1 MGRDYAAKVGRML
14 ARLAEVESEL
24 GKPDIFNQR
33 AAYRKLTAEYADL
46 NEIRQVWDKIQKSE
60 KEFAE
65 YQKLIETES
74 DVELRALAVEEL
86 NTLEKQLPALKEQ
99 LEELLLP
106 SDPNDDC
113 NTIVELRAGTGG
125 EEAAL
130 FVADC
135 FRMYRLFA
143 ESQGW
148 TVEVLS
154 GSDSDVG
161 GFKEIIFALAGKKV
175 YQLMQYEAGTH
186 RVQRVPATESQGR
199 VHTSAI
205 TVAVLPEIKEEEDV
219 PIDPKDLRI
228 DTMRA
233 SGAGGQHVN
242 TTDSAVR
249 IVHLP
254 TGTLVYCQQERSQL
268 KNRDK
273 AMRMLKAK
281 LAEMERLQKEKE
293 LSSKRLQQ
301 IGTGDRSE
309 RIRTYNYP
317 QNRLT
322 EHRINLT
329 VYNLDRVM
337 QGELGPISH
346 ALLRHD
352 REKQWDA

>member
-33 AAYRKLTAEYADL
+33 DVYRKLTAEYSDL
-46 NEIRQVWDKIQKSE
+46 NEIRQVWEKIQKTE
-60 KEFAE
+60 KELAE
-65 YQKLIETES
+65 NRKIVETES
-74 DVELRALAVEEL
+74 DEELRALAQEEIP
-86 NTLEKQLPALKEQ
+86 TLEKQLPVLKEK
-99 LEELLLP
+99 LDELLLP

-161 GFKEIIFALAGKKV
+161 GFKEIIFALTGKKV

-205 TVAVLPEIKEEEDV
+205 TVAVLPEIKEEEEV

-249 IVHLP
+249 IVHIP
-254 TGTLVYCQQERSQL
+254 TGTLVYCQQERSQI

-281 LAEMERLQKEKE
+281 LAEVDRLQKEKE

-322 EHRINLT
+322 EHRINMT

-337 QGELGPISH
+337 EGELGVISH

>member
-1 MGRDYAAKVGRML
+1 MGRDYAGKVGRML

-24 GKPDIFNQR
+24 AKPDIFTQR
-33 AAYRKLTAEYADL
+33 EAYRKLTAEYADL
-46 NEIRQVWDKIQKSE
+46 NEIRQVWDKIQKAE
-60 KEFAE
+60 KELPE
-65 YQKLIETES
+65 YKKLAETES
-74 DVELRALAVEEL
+74 DAEMKALALEEL
-86 NTLEKQLPALKEQ
+86 TTLETQLPVLKEK
-99 LEELLLP
+99 LDELLLP

-125 EEAAL
+125 DEAAL

-161 GFKEIIFALAGKKV
+161 GFKEIIFALTGKKV

-205 TVAVLPEIKEEEDV
+205 TVAVLPEIKEEEET

-254 TGTLVYCQQERSQL
+254 TGTLVYCQQERSQI

-337 QGELGPISH
+337 AGELGTISH
-346 ALLRHD
+346 ALLRND

>member
-1 MGRDYAAKVGRML
+1 MGRDYAGKVGRML

-24 GKPDIFNQR
+24 AKPDIFTQR
-33 AAYRKLTAEYADL
+33 EAYRKLTSEYADL
-46 NEIRQVWDKIQKSE
+46 NEIRQVWDKIQKTE
-60 KEFAE
+60 KELPE
-65 YQKLIETES
+65 YKILAQTES
-74 DVELRALAVEEL
+74 DAEMQALALEEL
-86 NTLEKQLPALKEQ
+86 KALETQLPLLKEK
-99 LEELLLP
+99 LDELLLP

-125 EEAAL
+125 DEAAL

-161 GFKEIIFALAGKKV
+161 GFKEIIFALTGKKV

-186 RVQRVPATESQGR
+186 RVQRIPATESQGR

-205 TVAVLPEIKEEEDV
+205 TVAVLPEIKEEQEI

-249 IVHLP
+249 IVHIP
-254 TGTLVYCQQERSQL
+254 TGTLVYCQQERSQI

-281 LAEMERLQKEKE
+281 LAEVDRLQKEKE

-337 QGELGPISH
+337 EGELGTISH
-346 ALLRHD
+346 ALLRND